1 MRFELTP
8 THISCLCKVSRS
20 QYLNLLSFSTYKKR
34 FTIKHQKNR
43 TVYHIY
49 QIQKIVFLIQYQ
61 NYFFSCTFYGTCVTL
76 LFEIITLMVCRADE
90 LSSNCQ
96 ITSSVHTYRLFSCKL
111 NTKCSSLFDK
121 DTNFLNSLY
130 KNYFPQDE
138 NGVY

>member
-1 MRFELTP
+1 MQSFPLT
-8 THISCLCKVSRS
+8 V
-20 QYLNLLSFSTYKKR
+20 YLNLFKFFY
-34 FTIKHQKNR
+34 
-43 TVYHIY
+43 
-49 QIQKIVFLIQYQ
+49 IQKKIYHKTPDKSYNLSHILDKKKIFFLIQYQ
-61 NYFFSCTFYGTCVTL
+61 NYSFSCIFYGTCGTL

-111 NTKCSSLFDK
+111 IAKCSSLFDK